1 MYSRLISFISVVL
14 VCILS
19 ISSGMYAQTQEDVKM
34 TRILNALGKNSFEKK
49 EIKGNVEKVETKE
62 SENVKAT
69 RILNSLGNAESVRM
83 GNTGN
88 EEVMGVL
95 NMLDNTE
102 ALQEMSEL
110 TSIVSQPVAPD
121 VTDVLNVLVPA
132 RIDGTADAILSEYY
146 KRPDMY
152 QANLMEG
159 VFSSMMSDN
168 ILDYIS
174 GAYKN
179 SNYYDDGF
187 WGKDSQNATLS
198 LYKGTLPKYDPADF
212 YRPVWGRITSNFG
225 FRPSFGRMHKGV
237 DLALNIGDT
246 VRAAL
251 PGIVG
256 RVGYEPGGYGNF
268 IVVAH
273 NNGVETRYAHLNQS
287 IVMPGQ
293 KVEAGEPIALGGNTG
308 NSTGPHLHF
317 EVRYM
322 GTPLDPLAMF
332 DFSGRTMNMAGRKG
346 IATDTNPRKLATGL
360 SGTKTSLKEKSTY
373 VVRQGDTVKSIAKR
387 AGITPLKLCQL
398 NFITEDTPLQAGT
411 MLKLK

>member
-1 MYSRLISFISVVL
+1 
-14 VCILS
+14 
-19 ISSGMYAQTQEDVKM
+19 M

-49 EIKGNVEKVETKE
+49 EIKGNAVNVENKA

-69 RILNSLGNAESVRM
+69 RILSSLGNAESVRM

-102 ALQEMSEL
+102 ALQEMSDL

-273 NNGVETRYAHLNQS
+273 NNGVETRYAHLNQA

-346 IATDTNPRKLATGL
+346 IVTDTNSRKLATGL

>member
-1 MYSRLISFISVVL
+1 
-14 VCILS
+14 
-19 ISSGMYAQTQEDVKM
+19 MYAQTQEDVKM